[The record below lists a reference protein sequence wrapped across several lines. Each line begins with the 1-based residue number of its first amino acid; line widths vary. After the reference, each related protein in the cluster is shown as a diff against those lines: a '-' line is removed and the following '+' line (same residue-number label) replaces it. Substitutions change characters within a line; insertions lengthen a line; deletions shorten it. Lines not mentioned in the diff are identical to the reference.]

1 MNIKQENM
9 LIDDFHKLTDFY
21 QYKLQPLKDYINLPM
36 VGTCYYMSPEVFGK
50 KEFFKIYKF

>member
-9 LIDDFHKLTDFY
+9 LIDDFHKLIDFY